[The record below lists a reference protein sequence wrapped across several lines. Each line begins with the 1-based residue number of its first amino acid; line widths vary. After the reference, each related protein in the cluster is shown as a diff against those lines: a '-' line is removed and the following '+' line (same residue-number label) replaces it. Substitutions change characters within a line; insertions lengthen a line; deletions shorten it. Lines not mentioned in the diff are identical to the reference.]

1 MKKIKLLIAD
11 DSEDYCR
18 QFKLHE
24 KLKNIDITAAFNGK
38 TALNLIDRLS
48 PDIIII
54 DDIMPGPKCIDI
66 LKQIY
71 SMNFPH
77 KPKIIVTLSYHSD
90 DFIKCA
96 ALFGVSFFIPK
107 NSGIDSIIAK
117 IITFADFP
125 NEGNTNIVP

>member
-1 MKKIKLLIAD
+1 MKTIKLLIAD

-18 QFKLHE
+18 NFKMHA
-24 KLKNIDITAAFNGK
+24 KLKNTDITAASNGK
-38 TALNLIDRLS
+38 TALNLITRLS

-54 DDIMPGPKCIDI
+54 DDIMPGPNCIEI

-71 SMNFPH
+71 SMNLPH

-96 ALFGVSFFIPK
+96 ALLGVNLFIPR
-107 NSGIDSIIAK
+107 NLGIDSIIDE
-117 IITFADFP
+117 IIAFADFP
-125 NEGNTNIVP
+125 NENNTNIIP

>member
-1 MKKIKLLIAD
+1 MKTIKLLIAD

-18 QFKLHE
+18 KFKMHA
-24 KLKNIDITAAFNGK
+24 KLNNIDVTAAFNGK
-38 TALNLIDRLS
+38 TALNLITRLS

-54 DDIMPGPKCIDI
+54 DDIMPGPNCIDI

-71 SMNFPH
+71 SMNLPH

-96 ALFGVSFFIPK
+96 ALLGVNLFIPK
-107 NSGIDSIIAK
+107 NSGIDSIVDK
-117 IITFADFP
+117 IIEFIDFP
-125 NEGNTNIVP
+125 NENNTNIIP

>member
-54 DDIMPGPKCIDI
+54 DDIMPGPKCTEI

-71 SMNFPH
+71 SMNLPH

-96 ALFGVSFFIPK
+96 ALFGVSLFIPK

-125 NEGNTNIVP
+125 NESNTNIVP